1 MQLDNLDVWDQ
12 KNQLGIFI
20 CSLGASEGLCLV
32 ISSQGFLQFSLEY
45 SQDELLSLALKDYGF
60 D

>member
-1 MQLDNLDVWDQ
+1 MSEIK

-20 CSLGASEGLCLV
+20 YSLGASEGLCLV
-32 ISSQGFLQFSLEY
+32 ISCLGLLQFSFEY
-45 SQDELLSLALKDYGF
+45 SQHELLSLALNDYGI